1 MYEECDNFHIYSPS
15 HSGAIVDIH
24 FTHDGSKLVTASTDK
39 TVGLFDTVT
48 CQRIKRFKGHT
59 GFVNSVSP
67 VQSATGPPLV
77 ASASDD
83 CSVKIWDCR
92 RKNPSANL
100 NSTYQV
106 TVSVL
111 TDFLASESC
120 EKINNMFFLQSVAF
134 GETPE
139 QIISAGIDN
148 FVKIWDLR
156 KGRQLNVF
164 HFSPTPYKHNLWRTP
179 VLSPTYY
186 LKRKWQVTI
195 FT

>member
-15 HSGAIVDIH
+15 HSGAIVDLH

-67 VQSATGPPLV
+67 VQSTTGPPLV

-120 EKINNMFFLQSVAF
+120 KKINICPTCSLWLLARLLSKSSLLELTILSKF
-134 GETPE
+134 G
-139 QIISAGIDN
+139 ICGKVS
-148 FVKIWDLR
+148 
-156 KGRQLNVF
+156 
-164 HFSPTPYKHNLWRTP
+164 S
-179 VLSPTYY
+179 
-186 LKRKWQVTI
+186 
-195 FT
+195 